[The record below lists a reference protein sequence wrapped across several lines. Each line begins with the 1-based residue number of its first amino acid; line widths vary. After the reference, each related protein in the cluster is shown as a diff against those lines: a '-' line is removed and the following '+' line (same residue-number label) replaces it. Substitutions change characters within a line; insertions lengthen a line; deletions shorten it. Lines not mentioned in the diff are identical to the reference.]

1 MIDPKKIEEW
11 TELVRID
18 GLPYISTTSPSG
30 RRAPGDAWNELE
42 FLAERSELFA
52 LLREVQLAPLRAQD
66 GRALVTLDLET
77 LRRIAAAT
85 GG

>member
-1 MIDPKKIEEW
+1 MIDNKKIEEW
-11 TELVRID
+11 ERQVADGESFDGAQADMLVPALLRDRTELV
-18 GLPYISTTSPSG
+18 
-30 RRAPGDAWNELE
+30 
-42 FLAERSELFA
+42 A